1 MACTL
6 SAASRH
12 PFPPTAPG
20 RTLRRRGLSA
30 TTTHLPWPY
39 RTQAESTAFPIH
51 PALLKADDLTSTLDA
66 PVNPPPPHKQQPP
79 PHPHPTMAPPPRAPR
94 RKACEALLP
103 DGTTPCSATFRG
115 WGRYC
120 AAHLEEHARLAGRY
134 KDAAARAERLRA
146 KGALGEKQVRAMVLE
161 SVVGRALQRVRAY
174 RDALGEER
182 AAREAYLR
190 RFPVRA
196 QGAGAG
202 DEGVGSRAGSP
213 GSVQS
218 DSGGERRES
227 SRGSRF
233 AGDER
238 HEQRL
243 AALTELQAGCDVLI
257 EQLER
262 RREEIVAA
270 VQQRRAGRE
279 AVQGDS
285 ERQPLL
291 AGGTPR
297 PRTGRAWHIA
307 LFVVLLVIVLTLFML
322 YALGHIG
329 TLNHAHS

>member
-1 MACTL
+1 
-6 SAASRH
+6 
-12 PFPPTAPG
+12 
-20 RTLRRRGLSA
+20 
-30 TTTHLPWPY
+30 
-39 RTQAESTAFPIH
+39 
-51 PALLKADDLTSTLDA
+51 
-66 PVNPPPPHKQQPP
+66 
-79 PHPHPTMAPPPRAPR
+79 MAPPPRAPR

-196 QGAGAG
+196 REEGEG
-202 DEGVGSRAGSP
+202 DGGVGSRAGSP

-218 DSGGERRES
+218 DGGGERRES

-243 AALTELQAGCDVLI
+243 AALNELQAGCDVLI

-270 VQQRRAGRE
+270 AQQRRAGRE
-279 AVQGDS
+279 AAQGDS

-291 AGGTPR
+291 AGATPR
-297 PRTGRAWHIA
+297 PRIGWFGRAWSIG
-307 LFVVLLVIVLTLFML
+307 LFVILSVVVSTLFML
-322 YALGHIG
+322 YALGYIG
-329 TLNHAHS
+329 TLNHAYS